1 MKLVLKGKWDVLLKS
16 TTPQRIMLPSRIC
29 FIRFNTTFKNY
40 LQSYLLSLHNL
51 HMHAANQKKNLCY
64 TTSNGKLFI
73 LHPLNIGQM
82 TLPTVK
88 FFANRNRMERTFKTC
103 GRGASFLINYLH
115 SFLTIL
121 APTLFHLQMPSIR
134 ACSNFISTH

>member
-1 MKLVLKGKWDVLLKS
+1 MGGAFKKHDPATYRVAIAYVKKRLL
-16 TTPQRIMLPSRIC
+16 
-29 FIRFNTTFKNY
+29 KNY

-73 LHPLNIGQM
+73 LHPLNRSQM
-82 TLPTVK
+82 TLPTIIL
-88 FFANRNRMERTFKTC
+88 FANCYAMKRTATFKTC
-103 GRGASFLINYLH
+103 WRCPSFFLIKLH